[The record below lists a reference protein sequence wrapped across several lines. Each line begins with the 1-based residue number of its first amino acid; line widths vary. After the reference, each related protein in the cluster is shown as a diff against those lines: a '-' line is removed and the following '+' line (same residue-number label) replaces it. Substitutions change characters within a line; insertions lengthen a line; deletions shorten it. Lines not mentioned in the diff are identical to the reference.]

1 MSRRY
6 SGSSGTGRGGSGP
19 SSAAGVRRLVESPSI
34 ASAVYPVRGTV
45 GGTVARDPHRRR
57 GIGAAGSIWAT
68 AGAPVESRGGILK
81 NVGIDSRIADISER
95 SIRARPDRGR
105 LRRVGL
111 GNFFR
116 PSQAETLGIT
126 YDRLRRLE
134 AAGEVER
141 VARGLYRLADAEPT
155 ERYSLAAV
163 CALVPNSV
171 VCLLSAL
178 EVHEVGSRAPLE
190 VWLAIPHKA
199 RPPRVSGVRVRLLR
213 FSGAAWAHG
222 VQETRFEGVP
232 ARITSPARTVV
243 DCFRFERLIGREA
256 ALEALYDALR
266 LRKVTTADLDRTLR
280 VLPSRLLTAA
290 LETREP

>member
-1 MSRRY
+1 M
-6 SGSSGTGRGGSGP
+6 
-19 SSAAGVRRLVESPSI
+19 
-34 ASAVYPVRGTV
+34 YPARGTV
-45 GGTVARDPHRRR
+45 GGTVARDLHRRR
-57 GIGAAGSIWAT
+57 GIGATGSSLAT
-68 AGAPVESRGGILK
+68 SGAPVESKGGILN
-81 NVGIDSRIADISER
+81 NVGIDSRIADIFER
-95 SIRARPDRGR
+95 SMRTRPDCGH
-105 LRRVGL
+105 LRRIGL

-116 PSQAETLGIT
+116 ASQAETLGIT

-155 ERYSLAAV
+155 EHYSLAAV
-163 CALVPNSV
+163 CARVPNSV

-178 EVHEVGSRAPLE
+178 EVHEIGSRAPLE

-199 RPPRVSGVRVRLLR
+199 RPPRISGVRVRLLR

-222 VQETRFEGVP
+222 VQEMRFEGVP

-243 DCFRFERLIGREA
+243 DCFRFEHRIGREA

-266 LRKVTTADLDRTLR
+266 LRKVTTTDLDRTLR

-290 LETREP
+290 LETRQP